1 MAEPADP
8 TPARPEPTDRPVLH
22 LPDAAAWRAW
32 LTEHHATSPGVW
44 LVLRKKAG
52 RVPAP
57 SYAEAL
63 DEALC
68 FGWIDGQ
75 MLRRDDDTTLQRWTP
90 RRARSPW
97 SARNVGHIE
106 RLEAEGRM
114 TDAGRAEVER
124 AKADGRW
131 DAAYGGQATAEIPAD
146 LAAAIAAN
154 PDAQAWFDV
163 LTGTNRFALYY
174 RVTEA
179 RRPETRARRIANLV
193 EGLARGEPPFPQKRR
208 PEGR

>member
-1 MAEPADP
+1 MADDAPAHPDP
-8 TPARPEPTDRPVLH
+8 TDLPVLH

-32 LTEHHATSPGVW
+32 LAEHHATARGVW
-44 LVLRKKAG
+44 LVQRKKSG
-52 RVPAP
+52 RVAAP

-75 MLRRDDDTTLQRWTP
+75 GRRRDDDASLQRWTP
-90 RRARSPW
+90 RRPRSPW

-106 RLEAEGRM
+106 RLEREGRM
-114 TDAGRAEVER
+114 TDAGRAEVAR
-124 AKADGRW
+124 AQADGRW
-131 DAAYGGQATAEIPAD
+131 EAAYGSQATAEIPDD

-154 PDAQAWFDV
+154 PAAQAWFDV

-174 RVTEA
+174 RVTQA
-179 RRPETRARRIANLV
+179 RRPETRARRIADLV
-193 EGLARGEPPFPQKRR
+193 DRLARGEPPYPQRRR
-208 PEGR
+208 PDGV

>member
-1 MAEPADP
+1 MPDTPATPDP
-8 TPARPEPTDRPVLH
+8 TDLPVLH

-32 LTEHHATSPGVW
+32 LAEHHATSKGVW

-52 RVPAP
+52 TVAAP

-68 FGWIDGQ
+68 FGWSDGQ
-75 MLRRDDDTTLQRWTP
+75 GRRRDEATSLQRWTP

-97 SARNVGHIE
+97 SARNVGHVE
-106 RLEAEGRM
+106 RLEREGRM

-124 AKADGRW
+124 ARADGRW
-131 DAAYGGQATAEIPAD
+131 DAAYGSQSTAEIPAD
-146 LAAAIAAN
+146 LLAAVAAD

-174 RVTEA
+174 RVTQA
-179 RRPETRARRIANLV
+179 RRPETRARRIADLV
-193 EGLARGEPPFPQKRR
+193 ERLSRGETPFPQQRR